1 MRLAAVL
8 LAALTLISQPT
19 ATSAQD
25 MARWVVVGQH
35 AFEPG
40 EDRATIFI
48 ERGGGRIARLRVE
61 ATHGAVY
68 VEALRI
74 IYDTGNSETLRL
86 GIDLRPGAGSAVYD
100 LAGYGRRVEAVEILG
115 QAGAGRGGRA
125 LVRIYGEAVDLGRAR
140 GEDRA
145 FREVAPRLAGPQ
157 WTGSEPALLDR
168 QRIDLSHDQHILRV
182 GPEAVEVAAI
192 RVRVRDGSPFIRS
205 LLIMTPSGDSRE
217 QRVGRRLRPGDATI
231 PVPLESDGVS
241 EVVVLIEPTD
251 VTRMA
256 TLELEGL
263 GSTRAMRQA
272 DRSIPPGWVLLGTGA
287 GAARDQIPVDVGSD
301 PVRSV
306 ALRVS
311 DGDVVLGRISFLY
324 SDGRRDSY
332 PVNKEIPDG
341 TFTPG
346 IDLRP
351 DARLEKV
358 ELVYTGGDQAAT
370 VEVYGRL
377 AAR

>member
-1 MRLAAVL
+1 VRLAAAI
-8 LAALTLISQPT
+8 LAALTLISFPGT
-19 ATSAQD
+19 TPAQD
-25 MARWVVVGQH
+25 MGRWVVVGQH
-35 AFEPG
+35 GFEPG
-40 EDRATIFI
+40 EDRATVFV

-68 VEALRI
+68 IEALRV

-86 GIDLRPGAGSAVYD
+86 GIDLRPGSGSAVYD

-125 LVRIYGEAVDLGRAR
+125 LVRIFGEAVNLGPAR

-157 WTGSEPALLDR
+157 WTSAEPALLDR

-182 GPEAVEVAAI
+182 GADAVDIGAI
-192 RVRVRDGSPFIRS
+192 RVRVRDGAPFIRS
-205 LLIMTPSGDSRE
+205 LLIMTTSGDSRE
-217 QRVGRRLRPGDATI
+217 QRVGRRLRAGDATI
-231 PVPLESDGVS
+231 PVPLDSDGVS

-256 TLELEGL
+256 TLELEGI
-263 GSTRAMRQA
+263 GSARAS
-272 DRSIPPGWVLLGTGA
+272 RSSEGRIPAGWVLLGTGV
-287 GAARDQIPVDVGSD
+287 GTARDQVPIESGAG

-306 ALRVS
+306 ALKVR

-324 SDGRRDSY
+324 ADGRRDSY

-358 ELVYTGGDQAAT
+358 ELVYTGGDQSAT